1 MIMIIIMKGSE
12 IMTLDQAKRGQQIVI
27 ENIPNEVIK
36 IQAIRLGIYEGAKVN
51 CLAKIPFGPVILRNR
66 MQEIA
71 VGRNLARSISI
82 KLDEK

>member
-1 MIMIIIMKGSE
+1 MIIIMKGSE

-27 ENIPNEVIK
+27 ENISDEVIK

-51 CLAKIPFGPVILRNR
+51 CSAKIPFGPVILRNR